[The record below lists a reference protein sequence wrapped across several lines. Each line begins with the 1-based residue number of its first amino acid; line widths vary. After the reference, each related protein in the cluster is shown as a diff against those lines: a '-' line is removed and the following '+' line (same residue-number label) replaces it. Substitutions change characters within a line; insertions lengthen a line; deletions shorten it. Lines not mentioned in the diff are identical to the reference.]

1 MLHSFKTKMFVMLFV
16 SFVMLIIVI
25 FGICYYYSS
34 NEKNKQAEKY
44 FIEKANNTAEQL
56 DLVISKMDTV
66 SSQLLASQT
75 LQQMFVKAA
84 AQEYQDKNYF
94 EYNIAERKAAQDV
107 LWTFNSPKKQI
118 ENINIFSETTY
129 VGLRYSPK
137 VEEIQKIAS
146 LADWEIDKEEKY
158 KILTCHTDQWEP
170 MEEKQVISLVRPFI
184 ATGYNFLN
192 VGTIEVQEKFSTIEK
207 ICNSPD
213 IEDGLQII
221 VLADGKEVVYTTA
234 ELDKEKIIAINNSIL
249 QNQNHKLFETNLDG
263 SNQMVVYSR
272 MENVNWKVVL
282 LQPKEIYMQSMRD
295 FFWIAVFISLAITT
309 VICLLLI
316 LITNNLTKPVLQ
328 LAQDM
333 DKLSLSDEKPILHSC
348 NIKEIHILQTTFTR
362 LMERLQDSAA
372 KLLIANE
379 TELNLRIIGLQ
390 ARINPHFL
398 FNSLTAISAVATEEY
413 SKKVPIMCYQLSELF
428 RYTSS
433 EQTEQVTLLDELQNI
448 KIYLE
453 FMKWRYEDNFNFEIN
468 QKGNLNQINMVRLV
482 LQPLVENSF
491 LHGFKKAYPPYQI
504 KIWCDSDENGWSFTI
519 ADSGG
524 GFEDKSLR
532 KLNAE
537 IEEINKIFSSKQG
550 YSRLRSKDMAMLN
563 LYIRLKLQYKNTL
576 NLIITS
582 DRELAGARV
591 TIAVVYNKTEILAEG
606 GAY

>member
-1 MLHSFKTKMFVMLFV
+1 MLHSFKTKMFIMLFV
-16 SFVMLIIVI
+16 SFVMLIIII
-25 FGICYYYSS
+25 FGICYFYSF

-84 AQEYQDKNYF
+84 AKEYQDKNYF

-146 LADWEIDKEEKY
+146 LADWEVGKEEKY
-158 KILTCHTDQWEP
+158 KIITCHTDQWEP
-170 MEEKQVISLVRPFI
+170 LEEKQVISLVRPFI
-184 ATGYNFLN
+184 ATGYNFLS

-207 ICNSPD
+207 ICNSSD
-213 IEDGLQII
+213 IGDKLQII
-221 VLADGKEVVYTTA
+221 VLAEEQEAVYTTV
-234 ELDKEKIIAINNSIL
+234 ELDKEKIIDINDSIL

-263 SNQMVVYSR
+263 SDQMVVYSE

-282 LQPKEIYMQSMRD
+282 IQPKEIYMQSMSD

-333 DKLSLSDEKPILHSC
+333 DKLSLSDEKPILHPC

-372 KLLIANE
+372 KLFVANE

-390 ARINPHFL
+390 ERINPHFL

-448 KIYLE
+448 KIYFE

-468 QKGNLNQINMVRLV
+468 QKGNLDQINMVRLV
-482 LQPLVENSF
+482 LQPLAENSF
-491 LHGFKKAYPPYQI
+491 LHGFKTAYPPYQI
-504 KIWCDSDENGWSFTI
+504 KIWCNSDENGWSFTI

-524 GFEDKSLR
+524 GFEEKSLQ

-537 IEEINKIFSSKQG
+537 IEEINKIFISKQG
-550 YSRLRSKDMAMLN
+550 YSRLRSKDMAILN

-582 DRELAGARV
+582 DQELAGARV
-591 TIAVVYNKTEILAEG
+591 TIAVVYDNKELLAEG
-606 GAY
+606 GA